1 MHGLRCLILA
11 AGLLA
16 LPGCTPLALSL
27 VGTGAGVLAGAGLDY
42 ARESIVT
49 RTFSASA
56 QIIREA
62 ALRTLRRMAIPVV
75 ASAAEPEREGVW
87 RIVGEAKSRRIEIEI
102 EALTPAAT
110 RTQVVASQG
119 AFVKDRA
126 TATEIIV
133 QIGAALDAADAAS
146 DGTG

>member
-1 MHGLRCLILA
+1 MHALRWLTLAVGLF
-11 AGLLA
+11 A
-16 LPGCTPLALSL
+16 LPGCAPLALSL

-42 ARESIVT
+42 AREGIVT

-56 QIIREA
+56 QLIREA
-62 ALRTLRRMAIPVV
+62 ALRTLRRMAIPVI

-87 RIVGEAKSRRIEIEI
+87 RIVGEVKSRKIEIEI

-110 RTQVVASQG
+110 RTQVIASQG

-126 TATEIIV
+126 TATEIIA
-133 QIGAALDAADAAS
+133 QIGAAIDE
-146 DGTG
+146 TG